1 MSDINDEI
9 LLELCQLYRMVEQ
22 RIKAEQRGEC
32 FDEQSSSEANH
43 R

>member
-1 MSDINDEI
+1 MVDVNDEI

-32 FDEQSSSEANH
+32 FAMSEAAEAEI
-43 R
+43 